1 MLTVDVYFRIVA
13 RDIGGSDPE
22 RMAAKNVEE
31 YVKEIFG
38 NSSVKVCIF
47 CSFAFQLH
55 SDCWL

>member
-1 MLTVDVYFRIVA
+1 MLAIDVYFRIVA

-38 NSSVKVCIF
+38 NSSVKVCTILLIRISITF
-47 CSFAFQLH
+47 
-55 SDCWL
+55 